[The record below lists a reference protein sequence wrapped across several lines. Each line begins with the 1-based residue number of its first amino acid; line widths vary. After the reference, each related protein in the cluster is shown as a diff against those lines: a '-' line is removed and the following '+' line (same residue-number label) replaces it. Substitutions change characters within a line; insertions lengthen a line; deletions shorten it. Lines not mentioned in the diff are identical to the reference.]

1 MVRNWYYTN
10 HDHLQVKCFLC
21 VCVLFVVVVVVVFFI
36 ERNNQ
41 AGKIESKKEK
51 INEQKGKNTSIIIKH
66 FKSRLSLIVRV
77 NVVLNMTVVVDSD

>member
-10 HDHLQVKCFLC
+10 HDHLQVKCFFVC
-21 VCVLFVVVVVVVFFI
+21 VCVCVFCLLLLLLLFVFFFI

-51 INEQKGKNTSIIIKH
+51 INEQKGKKYFNYY
-66 FKSRLSLIVRV
+66 
-77 NVVLNMTVVVDSD
+77 

>member
-10 HDHLQVKCFLC
+10 HDHLQVKCFFFVC
-21 VCVLFVVVVVVVFFI
+21 VCVLFVVVLVVVVVFFFFI

-51 INEQKGKNTSIIIKH
+51 INEQKGKKYFNYY
-66 FKSRLSLIVRV
+66 
-77 NVVLNMTVVVDSD
+77 

>member
-10 HDHLQVKCFLC
+10 HDHLQVKCFFC
-21 VCVLFVVVVVVVFFI
+21 VCVCVCSVCCCCCCCCFFFI

-51 INEQKGKNTSIIIKH
+51 INEQKGKKYFNYY
-66 FKSRLSLIVRV
+66 
-77 NVVLNMTVVVDSD
+77 